1 LVDIVRFISIPTIVM
16 IRYIILFS
24 GVLGLFAYGEE
35 GRKNPRKAGQEIVD
49 PLLRARAESPVPD
62 SEKEWEVLKNE
73 WMGRIK
79 EECFSG
85 WPNRARADD
94 SKEVFRVEKDGM
106 AFRCVEYSSMGRR
119 LPLYVAH
126 RSGLEGPDLVV
137 LNLLDA
143 AAWEDFLATMRPGF
157 EKQINRWE
165 LPEGDPKSFK
175 QHQGMFSSF
184 KWVMAYAPPTGVGP
198 TQLGPEK
205 TGKRNLRLQA
215 AGQTIDSVRVWD
227 ARRAIQTLRSAGG
240 MDKVSLWLQGSGRMA
255 GVLTYASLFEPEIT
269 RLDLHN
275 LPLSHSDGPFFY
287 SILQIMDVPQA
298 VAIALERSK
307 VVIYQKGKMGWEYPS
322 SVAQRLG
329 WETKLQ
335 LRSRQEDD

>member
-1 LVDIVRFISIPTIVM
+1 MLSAVLGPR
-16 IRYIILFS
+16 RAKALIILFS
-24 GVLGLFAYGEE
+24 GILGLSVYGEE
-35 GRKNPRKAGQEIVD
+35 DRKNPRTAGQEFVA
-49 PLLRARAESPVPD
+49 PLLRARAASPMPE
-62 SEKEWEVLKNE
+62 SEKEWEVLKDK

-79 EECFSG
+79 DECFSG
-85 WPNRARADD
+85 WPDHVSPD
-94 SKEVFRVEKDGM
+94 EPKEVFSVEKEGVTL
-106 AFRCVEYSSMGRR
+106 RCVEYSSMGRR

-126 RSGLEGPDLVV
+126 RSGLEEPELVV
-137 LNLLDA
+137 LNLLDV
-143 AAWEDFLATMRPGF
+143 AAWEEFLATMRPGF
-157 EKQINRWE
+157 EKQLSGQG

-175 QHQGMFSSF
+175 QHQGMFDSF

-227 ARRAIQTLRSAGG
+227 ARRAIQTLRSVGG
-240 MDKVSLWLQGSGRMA
+240 MENVSLWLQGSGRMA

-275 LPLSHSDGPFFY
+275 PPLSHNDGPFFFNV
-287 SILQIMDVPQA
+287 LQIMDMPQA

-307 VVIYQKGKMGWEYPS
+307 VVIYQKGKNGWEYPA
-322 SVAQRLG
+322 SVVQELG

-335 LRSRQEDD
+335 LRSGQVDN

>member
-1 LVDIVRFISIPTIVM
+1 MLSAVLGPR
-16 IRYIILFS
+16 RAKALIILFS
-24 GVLGLFAYGEE
+24 GILGLSVYGEE
-35 GRKNPRKAGQEIVD
+35 DRKNPRTAGQEFVA
-49 PLLRARAESPVPD
+49 PLLRARAASPMPEG
-62 SEKEWEVLKNE
+62 EKEWEVLKDK

-79 EECFSG
+79 DECFSG
-85 WPNRARADD
+85 WPDHVSPD
-94 SKEVFRVEKDGM
+94 EPKEVFSVEKEGVTLQ
-106 AFRCVEYSSMGRR
+106 CVEYSSMGRR

-126 RSGLEGPDLVV
+126 RSGLEEPELVV
-137 LNLLDA
+137 LNLLDV
-143 AAWEDFLATMRPGF
+143 AAWEEFLATMRPGF
-157 EKQINRWE
+157 EKQLSGQG

-175 QHQGMFSSF
+175 QHQGMFDSF

-227 ARRAIQTLRSAGG
+227 ARRAIQTLRSVGG
-240 MDKVSLWLQGSGRMA
+240 MENVSLWLQGSGRMA

-275 LPLSHSDGPFFY
+275 PPLSHNDGPFFFNV
-287 SILQIMDVPQA
+287 LQIMDMPQA
-298 VAIALERSK
+298 VAIALERSM
-307 VVIYQKGKMGWEYPS
+307 VVIYQKGKNGWEYPA
-322 SVAQRLG
+322 SVVQELG

-335 LRSRQEDD
+335 LRSGQVDN

>member
-1 LVDIVRFISIPTIVM
+1 MLSAVLGPR
-16 IRYIILFS
+16 RAKALIILFS
-24 GVLGLFAYGEE
+24 GILGLSVYGEE
-35 GRKNPRKAGQEIVD
+35 DRKTPRTAGQEFVA
-49 PLLRARAESPVPD
+49 PLLRARAASPMPE
-62 SEKEWEVLKNE
+62 SEKEWEVLKDK

-79 EECFSG
+79 DECFSG
-85 WPNRARADD
+85 WPDHVSPD
-94 SKEVFRVEKDGM
+94 EPKEVFSVEKEGVTLQ
-106 AFRCVEYSSMGRR
+106 CVEYSSMGRR

-126 RSGLEGPDLVV
+126 RSGLEEPELVV
-137 LNLLDA
+137 LNLLDV
-143 AAWEDFLATMRPGF
+143 AAWEEFLATMRPGF
-157 EKQINRWE
+157 EKQLSGQG

-175 QHQGMFSSF
+175 QHQGMFDSF

-227 ARRAIQTLRSAGG
+227 ARRAIQTLRSVGG
-240 MDKVSLWLQGSGRMA
+240 MENVSLWLQGSGRMA

-275 LPLSHSDGPFFY
+275 PPLSHNDGPFFFNV
-287 SILQIMDVPQA
+287 LQIMDMPQA

-307 VVIYQKGKMGWEYPS
+307 VVIYQKGKNGWEYPA
-322 SVAQRLG
+322 SVVQELG

-335 LRSRQEDD
+335 LRSGQVDN